1 MVDLIVTVLTIVVV
15 LAAAAIVFVALN
27 RLVDLASIE
36 WQDRI
41 RPWVFILPAL
51 VFLGFGLVWPTVR
64 TVYLSFRGGPDGENG
79 FTFDN
84 FTNVFTDARYFS
96 FNNWENIFTSRLF
109 FLAALL
115 FFAAIAYVAV
125 AKAKDRQAGIE
136 YNAPVPSI
144 AVVAAAVLLMLAVFS
159 TLQGT
164 IWNNLWWVVT
174 VAGLSTLLG
183 LMLAILAD
191 RANGEKVAK
200 SLIFMP
206 AAISFVG
213 AAVIWRYV
221 YYRNTSREDIG
232 LLNNVLTGTGLMDEP
247 IDFYTSASIIPW
259 NNFFIMIIMIWIQV
273 GFALVV
279 MSAAVKSVPS
289 ETLEAAR
296 IDGASELQSVWR
308 VVIPQ
313 VWPTVVVVLTT
324 LTVVVMKVFDLVKAT
339 TNGRSR
345 TDVLANT
352 MYENLRDSNFTG
364 SATFAV
370 IIVVLV
376 LPIVFINVRRHRE
389 AVG

>member
-1 MVDLIVTVLTIVVV
+1 MVDLIVTVSTIVVV

-84 FTNVFTDARYFS
+84 YTNVFTDSRYFS
-96 FNNWENIFTSRLF
+96 FNNWDEHLHEPPV
-109 FLAALL
+109 LPGGAALL
-115 FFAAIAYVAV
+115 RGDRVRRRREGEGPPGGHRVHRAGAVDRRRGSRRAA
-125 AKAKDRQAGIE
+125 DAGG
-136 YNAPVPSI
+136 
-144 AVVAAAVLLMLAVFS
+144 VLH
-159 TLQGT
+159 LQGT

-279 MSAAVKSVPS
+279 LSAAVKSVPS

-296 IDGASELQSVWR
+296 IDGASELQSV
-308 VVIPQ
+308 
-313 VWPTVVVVLTT
+313 L
-324 LTVVVMKVFDLVKAT
+324 A
-339 TNGRSR
+339 GR
-345 TDVLANT
+345 DPAGAA
-352 MYENLRDSNFTG
+352 DD
-364 SATFAV
+364 
-370 IIVVLV
+370 
-376 LPIVFINVRRHRE
+376 RRRADDAHRRRS
-389 AVG
+389 

>member
-1 MVDLIVTVLTIVVV
+1 VVDLIVTVLTIVVV

-64 TVYLSFRGGPDGENG
+64 TVYLSFRGGPDGERG

-84 FTNVFTDARYFS
+84 YTNVFTDSRYFS
-96 FNNWENIFTSRLF
+96 FNNWDHIFTSRLF

-115 FFAAIAYVAV
+115 FFAAVAYVAV

-136 YNAPVPSI
+136 YTAPVPSI
-144 AVVAAAVLLMLAVFS
+144 AVVAAAVLLLLAVFS

-232 LLNNVLTGTGLMDEP
+232 LLNNVLTSTGLMDEP

-279 MSAAVKSVPS
+279 LSAAVKSVPS